1 MKFVIDGLALTRSSF
16 IVVSLLVLASLVNGC
31 TNSAKPI
38 QFYRLTADAA
48 LTNSVHVNKVGPG
61 PLIGLGPIRIPEY
74 LNRPQIIVAVTPN
87 QYLLSEE
94 HRWAERLDQNISL
107 ALYQVLPGQLNTDRV
122 VRYPWAQRQV
132 VDYQVGMDIVE
143 FNVDA
148 SGQSRL
154 IVQWF
159 IKHKDNNIL
168 DKRSEYQYPGSS
180 SDYELIV
187 KAQSQCLTQFGLE
200 ISQTLRQFLIAD
212 VELSPKPVSLQSLR

>member
-1 MKFVIDGLALTRSSF
+1 MVDK
-16 IVVSLLVLASLVNGC
+16 
-31 TNSAKPI
+31 
-38 QFYRLTADAA
+38 
-48 LTNSVHVNKVGPG
+48 GPM
-61 PLIGLGPIRIPEY
+61 IGLGPIRVPEY

-87 QYLLSEE
+87 QYLLSED

-159 IKHKDNNIL
+159 IKHKDNTIM